1 MARLPGWGWLDLSI
15 LRPAP
20 AQLVLAAV
28 LRQQNTLPKD
38 RPAQMVCVWKDQANL
53 RRREDIRFIL

>member
-1 MARLPGWGWLDLSI
+1 MESSI

-38 RPAQMVCVWKDQANL
+38 RPAQMVCVWKTPSNL
-53 RRREDIRFIL
+53 RRRENKKTYFPTIRDGFYI

>member
-1 MARLPGWGWLDLSI
+1 MYSSI

-20 AQLVLAAV
+20 AQLPLAAV